1 MASGDPSAVGRNLK
15 PVAIGFGASET
26 NLVIAVGID
35 VHLGVIENTRGVRCI
50 RTIGRAGFH
59 RERGVDRTGNIS
71 TNDVFVVRSDWRL
84 EVDGVGVI
92 ACKRTSWR
100 HDAIENRALRIE
112 FLVGIQRALKDV
124 GEIAESLGHIVIGH
138 DRARNDPFVAC
149 LLQQCH

>member
-1 MASGDPSAVGRNLK
+1 MASGNTSAIGRNLK
-15 PVAIGFGASET
+15 PVAIGFGPAEA
-26 NLVIAVGID
+26 NLVIAVGIN

-50 RTIGRAGFH
+50 RTVGRTGFH
-59 RERGVDRTGNIS
+59 RERGVDRTGDIS
-71 TNDVFVVRSDWRL
+71 PNDVFVVGSDWRL
-84 EVDGVGVI
+84 EVHSVGVVP
-92 ACKRTSWR
+92 CERTSRR

-112 FLVGIQRALKDV
+112 FLMGIQRALKDV